1 FIRMRIATLV
11 GAFAVGAAAMSAAA
25 PPAEE
30 SWRLWG
36 GPRRDFI
43 VPATDLFPK
52 TGEKW
57 LATPPRK
64 LWERPLGD
72 GYSGIAVEDG
82 ILYTGYRKGD
92 QDLIVALEAASGKT
106 VWEYAYAAPFKNA
119 YAAGVGPGPYAMPQI
134 VGDRL
139 VTAS

>member
-1 FIRMRIATLV
+1 KLVSTTDPAATIGYYELTWTARWVSSFRMRIPTLV
-11 GAFAVGAAAMSAAA
+11 GAVAVGAAAISAAA

-30 SWRLWG
+30 TWRLWG
-36 GPRRDFI
+36 GPRRDF
-43 VPATDLFPK
+43 VVTATDLFPK

-92 QDLIVALEAASGKT
+92 QDLV
-106 VWEYAYAAPFKNA
+106 V
-119 YAAGVGPGPYAMPQI
+119 
-134 VGDRL
+134 
-139 VTAS
+139 